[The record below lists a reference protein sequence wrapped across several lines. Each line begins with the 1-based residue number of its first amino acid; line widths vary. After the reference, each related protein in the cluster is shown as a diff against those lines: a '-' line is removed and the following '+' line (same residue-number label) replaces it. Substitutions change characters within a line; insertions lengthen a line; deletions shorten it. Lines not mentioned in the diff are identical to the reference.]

1 MLTAFAA
8 IGDHRAMRIILLLA
22 AVLALLPAS
31 GATLC
36 VAESGHVAIEI
47 SGGDCSPPSGGGC
60 LEACRD
66 CEDTPLSVGAAHRAP
81 AHEGGDAA
89 LLPAV
94 TPAGFVAFSHAN
106 QVSAPRAIRPAV
118 TNRTPLLRC

>member
-22 AVLALLPAS
+22 AVLALVPAA

-36 VAESGHVAIEI
+36 VAESGHMAIEI
-47 SGGDCSPPSGGGC
+47 SGGDCAPPSGGGC

-81 AHEGGDAA
+81 AHESGDAP
-89 LLPAV
+89 LLPSV
-94 TPAGFVAFSHAN
+94 TPAGFFASSYAIE
-106 QVSAPRAIRPAV
+106 VSAPRAIRPAA
-118 TNRTPLLRC
+118 TSRTPLLRC